1 MVRPDQK
8 REAVRV
14 MNKKGIPIARACKF
28 TGLSRS
34 AYYEKAPIPDTESI
48 QVVKAIAGRYQRLGY
63 RMLHAILRNEEGS
76 RMNHKKF
83 FRIYHEQGLALKR
96 RKRKKIIRDR
106 VPLGLPKQACI
117 TWSMDF
123 VFDRTVDGR
132 PIKILTLV
140 DDYSKESLWLEVDRG
155 ISGKDLCELLDFII
169 LVNGKPENVRS
180 DNGPEFVSK
189 ALCIW
194 MLRNG
199 IRHDFIEPGK
209 PTQNAYIESF
219 NGRLRDE
226 CLNANLFMD
235 LEDARTKIET
245 WRTFYNEIRP
255 HSSLKMMS
263 PWKNMAKF

>member
-1 MVRPDQK
+1 M
-8 REAVRV
+8 
-14 MNKKGIPIARACKF
+14 
-28 TGLSRS
+28 
-34 AYYEKAPIPDTESI
+34 PDTESI

-140 DDYSKESLWLEVDRG
+140 DDYSKESLWLEVEQG

-169 LVNGKPENVRS
+169 LVNGKPENIRS

>member
-1 MVRPDQK
+1 MSK
-8 REAVRV
+8 AL
-14 MNKKGIPIARACKF
+14 
-28 TGLSRS
+28 LSS
-34 AYYEKAPIPDTESI
+34 GGNA
-48 QVVKAIAGRYQRLGY
+48 
-63 RMLHAILRNEEGS
+63 
-76 RMNHKKF
+76 
-83 FRIYHEQGLALKR
+83 
-96 RKRKKIIRDR
+96 KKIIRDR

-123 VFDRTVDGR
+123 VFDRTEDGR

-169 LVNGKPENVRS
+169 LVNGKPENIRS